1 MSEHILQAQQRNL
14 VGRKTRQLRA
24 SGAIPAVVYG
34 SGIQPSSITINRNA
48 FLKTYG
54 QAGESSIVELSIG
67 ESEPLHVLIQDTQ
80 IDPLLNEV
88 THVDFRSI
96 DMNKEIEA
104 DVDLEVV
111 GESPA
116 VKALGGTLVLSRDYV
131 TVRCL
136 PAKLVRS
143 LAVDISGLATFED
156 TIRVKD
162 LVIPE
167 GMTILDQPTLSIA
180 GVEAPRSE
188 EEMAELDKAVDV
200 DVSAVEM
207 AGKKKDEEEEAGEA
221 GEVGE
226 AGKAAQPSNEKVKA

>member
-1 MSEHILQAQQRNL
+1 MSEHILQAQHRNL
-14 VGRKTRQLRA
+14 VGRKSRQLRA
-24 SGAIPAVVYG
+24 TGEIPAVVYG

-48 FLKTYG
+48 FLKTYK
-54 QAGESSIVELSIG
+54 QAGESSIVELSVG
-67 ESEPLHVLIQDTQ
+67 ENKPLHVLIQDTQ

-104 DVDLEVV
+104 SVQLEVT

-116 VKALGGTLVLSRDYV
+116 VKALGGTLVLSRNYV

-143 LAVDISGLATFED
+143 LAVDISQLATFED
-156 TIRVKD
+156 SIRVKD

-167 GMTILDQPTLSIA
+167 GMTITDQPTLSIA
-180 GVEAPRSE
+180 AVEAPRSE
-188 EEMAELDKAVDV
+188 EEMAALDKAVEV
-200 DVSAVEM
+200 DISTVEV
-207 AGKKKDEEEEAGEA
+207 AGKKEEEEAAAVEEGAEKPA
-221 GEVGE
+221 DE
-226 AGKAAQPSNEKVKA
+226 KAQAKV

>member
-1 MSEHILQAQQRNL
+1 MSEHILQAQQRIL
-14 VGRKTRQLRA
+14 VGRKSRQLRA
-24 SGAIPAVVYG
+24 TGEVPAIVYG
-34 SGIQPSSITINRNA
+34 SGIEPSSITINRNA

-54 QAGESSIVELSIG
+54 KAGESSIVELVIG
-67 ESEPLHVLIQDTQ
+67 ENKPLHVLIQDTQ

-104 DVDLEVV
+104 AVDLEVV

-116 VKALGGTLVLSRDYV
+116 VKALGGTLVLSRNYV

-143 LAVDISGLATFED
+143 LAVDISKLATFED
-156 TIRVKD
+156 SIRVKD

-167 GMTILDQPTLSIA
+167 GMIIIDQPTLSIA
-180 GVEAPRSE
+180 AVEAPRSE
-188 EEMAELDKAVDV
+188 EEMAALDKAVEV
-200 DVSAVEM
+200 DISTVEV
-207 AGKKKDEEEEAGEA
+207 AGKKEEEEAVVE
-221 GEVGE
+221 E
-226 AGKAAQPSNEKVKA
+226 AGKAGEAAQPSNEKAKV

>member
-1 MSEHILQAQQRNL
+1 MSEHILQAQQRIL
-14 VGRKTRQLRA
+14 VGRKSRQLRA
-24 SGAIPAVVYG
+24 TGEVPAIVYG
-34 SGIQPSSITINRNA
+34 SGIEPSSITINRNA

-54 QAGESSIVELSIG
+54 KAGESSIVELVIG
-67 ESEPLHVLIQDTQ
+67 ENKPLHVLIQDTQ

-104 DVDLEVV
+104 AVDLEVV

-143 LAVDISGLATFED
+143 LAVDISKLATFED
-156 TIRVKD
+156 SIRVKD

-167 GMTILDQPTLSIA
+167 GMIIIDQPTLSIA
-180 GVEAPRSE
+180 AVEAPRSE
-188 EEMAELDKAVDV
+188 EEMAALDKAVEV
-200 DVSAVEM
+200 DISTVEV
-207 AGKKKDEEEEAGEA
+207 AGKKEEEEAVVE
-221 GEVGE
+221 E
-226 AGKAAQPSNEKVKA
+226 AGKAGEAAQSSNEKAKV

>member
-1 MSEHILQAQQRNL
+1 MSEHILQAQQRIL
-14 VGRKTRQLRA
+14 VGRKSRQLRA
-24 SGAIPAVVYG
+24 TGEVPAIVYG
-34 SGIQPSSITINRNA
+34 SGIEPSSITINRNA

-54 QAGESSIVELSIG
+54 KAGESSIVELVIG
-67 ESEPLHVLIQDTQ
+67 ENKPLHVLIQDTQ

-104 DVDLEVV
+104 AVDLEVV

-143 LAVDISGLATFED
+143 LAVDISKLATFED
-156 TIRVKD
+156 SIRVKD

-167 GMTILDQPTLSIA
+167 GMIIIDQPTLSIA
-180 GVEAPRSE
+180 AVEAPRSE
-188 EEMAELDKAVDV
+188 EEMAALDKAVEV
-200 DVSAVEM
+200 DISTVEV
-207 AGKKKDEEEEAGEA
+207 AGKKEEEEAVVE
-221 GEVGE
+221 E
-226 AGKAAQPSNEKVKA
+226 AGKAGEAAQPSNEKAKV

>member
-1 MSEHILQAQQRNL
+1 MSEHILQAQQRTL
-14 VGRKTRQLRA
+14 VGRKSRQLRA
-24 SGAIPAVVYG
+24 TGEIPAIVYG

-48 FLKTYG
+48 FLKTYK
-54 QAGESSIVELSIG
+54 QAGESSIVELAVG
-67 ESEPLHVLIQDTQ
+67 ENEPLHVLIQDTQ

-104 DVDLEVV
+104 SVQLEVT

-143 LAVDISGLATFED
+143 LAVDISKLATFED
-156 TIRVKD
+156 SIRVKD
-162 LVIPE
+162 LVLPD
-167 GMTILDQPTLSIA
+167 GMTIIDQSTLSIA
-180 GVEAPRSE
+180 AVEAPRSE
-188 EEMAELDKAVDV
+188 EEMAALDKAVEV
-200 DVSAVEM
+200 DISTVEV
-207 AGKKKDEEEEAGEA
+207 AGKKEDEEAVTAEEGA
-221 GEVGE
+221 
-226 AGKAAQPSNEKVKA
+226 EKPADEKTQAKI

>member
-1 MSEHILQAQQRNL
+1 MSEHILNAQTRIL

-24 SGAIPAVVYG
+24 TGEVPAIVYG
-34 SGIQPSSITINRNA
+34 SGIEPSPITINRNA

-54 QAGESSIVELSIG
+54 KAGESSIVELVIG
-67 ESEPLHVLIQDTQ
+67 ENKPLHVLIQDTQ

-104 DVDLEVV
+104 SVQLEVT

-136 PAKLVRS
+136 PIKLVRS
-143 LAVDISGLATFED
+143 LAVDISKLTTFED
-156 TIRVKD
+156 SIRVKD

-180 GVEAPRSE
+180 AVEAPRSE
-188 EEMAELDKAVDV
+188 EEMAALDKAIEVDI
-200 DVSAVEM
+200 STVEV
-207 AGKKKDEEEEAGEA
+207 AGKKEEEEEAGEA
-221 GEVGE
+221 EKDEKAGE
-226 AGKAAQPSNEKVKA
+226 APQPSNEKAKV

>member
-1 MSEHILQAQQRNL
+1 MSEHILQAQQRIL
-14 VGRKTRQLRA
+14 VGRKSRQLRA
-24 SGAIPAVVYG
+24 TGEVPAIVYG
-34 SGIQPSSITINRNA
+34 SGIEPSSITINRNA

-54 QAGESSIVELSIG
+54 KAGESSIVELVIG
-67 ESEPLHVLIQDTQ
+67 ENKPLHVLIQDTQ

-104 DVDLEVV
+104 AVDLAIV

-116 VKALGGTLVLSRDYV
+116 VKALGGTLVLSRNYV

-143 LAVDISGLATFED
+143 LAVDISKLATFED
-156 TIRVKD
+156 SIRVKD

-167 GMTILDQPTLSIA
+167 GMIIIDQPTLSIA
-180 GVEAPRSE
+180 AVEAPRSE
-188 EEMAELDKAVDV
+188 EEMAALDKAVEV
-200 DVSAVEM
+200 DISTVEV
-207 AGKKKDEEEEAGEA
+207 AGKKEEEEAVVE
-221 GEVGE
+221 E
-226 AGKAAQPSNEKVKA
+226 AGKAGEAAQSSNEKAKV